1 MHSLHVRIQEFLS
14 GEGGPGPTARKQ
26 PGRRLFFFISPQLI
40 LKFTEGVQWFYYI
53 ENYPGGA
60 TFSRGRGGVC
70 GPNDNIY
77 KNPYNLRVSRGSGT
91 PIYPLWIR
99 TWSHHQI
106 TLPHYM
112 CKLPDILIPWICHNG
127 ILCSIFFCYFKGYWI
142 FRKHM
147 GIFASSYKGYLP
159 VYFKEYCYLP
169 LPLPSKQA
177 SSLYNTWVFSER
189 NSSYSHSVVVNLLFN
204 APSICLFS
212 VFGSCFVMYTSV
224 PSLVL
229 QSS

>member
-1 MHSLHVRIQEFLS
+1 MCGSRNFCQVRGVQARRPENSLDDV
-14 GEGGPGPTARKQ
+14 
-26 PGRRLFFFISPQLI
+26 FFFISPQLI

-60 TFSRGRGGVC
+60 TFSRGRGEVC

-112 CKLPDILIPWICHNG
+112 CKLPDILILPWICHNG
-127 ILCSIFFCYFKGYWI
+127 ILCSFFFVTSRDIGYLENIW
-142 FRKHM
+142 
-147 GIFASSYKGYLP
+147 GYLP
-159 VYFKEYCYLP
+159 VHIRVTCLFTSRNIVTSPSPSP
-169 LPLPSKQA
+169 LNKPQA
-177 SSLYNTWVFSER
+177 STIHGYFLSATPLTVIRLLLIYCLMLLPFV
-189 NSSYSHSVVVNLLFN
+189 YS
-204 APSICLFS
+204 
-212 VFGSCFVMYTSV
+212 

-229 QSS
+229 ALLCIPLCPL